1 MREDIENMKKE
12 VQEMKDESDL
22 FRILKLEDRKNKR
35 LCWIIILLIILLV
48 ISVCYNLYLHN
59 DIGTTTTTETYE
71 QEITDFESIN
81 NSSIINA
88 GNSWERLDKNTLKQP
103 LKNIVNL
110 NKKDVQNVKDLCKRY
125 FYDKIS
131 LYKRGIKN
139 TC

>member
-88 GNSWERLDKNTLKQP
+88 GN
-103 LKNIVNL
+103 
-110 NKKDVQNVKDLCKRY
+110 
-125 FYDKIS
+125 
-131 LYKRGIKN
+131 
-139 TC
+139 